1 MKKISLGLVLILIL
15 GLVVGCGNTEYETE
29 DLAADTESTYIGKA
43 QNAIDTLIQSGFGGL
58 EGELNPE
65 MKEQITPEV
74 EEQVKTD
81 LENKGQFV
89 EFQEAEV
96 VKYVHKE
103 TKDSSISVQQKTE
116 FENGNATFTV
126 NYNEEGQIIGFFY
139 K

>member
-15 GLVVGCGNTEYETE
+15 GLVVGCGSTEYETE

-74 EEQVKTD
+74 EEQVKND